1 MKKLKLFLE
10 NFLIYGFGGIVS
22 KIIPL
27 IMVPIVTRLMP
38 DPSYYGI
45 SDMQNTLV
53 SFGSAL
59 AILGMYDAMYRMFFE
74 REEQEYKK
82 EICATSLSFT
92 FIMSVGV
99 ALLMVLLKGPLSS
112 LFFKDKNLSWLV
124 SLAAVTTLVSSTNSL
139 VSAPTRM
146 QNQRKTYVIMN
157 ALGPLLSYGISI
169 PLLLSGHYIIA
180 LPLAALISG
189 AFSEGVFWI
198 LNRSWFSIK
207 KYKKEHL
214 RPLLKIAIPLF
225 PIFIVYWIFNSSD
238 RLMITQILGTSETG
252 LYSVGSKL
260 GHASQ
265 LIYMAFAGGWQY
277 FAFSTMRED
286 DQVGANSKVFEYLGV
301 ISFSATAFICALAR
315 PIYTLLFT
323 AEYASSY
330 IISPYL
336 FLAPLLLMLYQVGAN
351 QFLVIKKTWPNLL
364 ILAGG
369 AVCNIIFNFILIPR
383 IGIEG
388 AAIATLTGYI
398 ISDVV
403 CAIVLIKMKL
413 MVLSK
418 EFIFSSALMLIF
430 FIIWRVITL
439 SSSAVTILTAVIFSC
454 LWAFIYRKALR
465 TFFAALKDGKQQR
478 ESL

>member
-45 SDMQNTLV
+45 SDLQNTLI

-82 EICATSLSFT
+82 EICATSLGFT

-99 ALLMVLLKGPLSS
+99 ALIMVLLKGPLSS

-146 QNQRKTYVIMN
+146 QNQRKTYVLMN

-207 KYKKEHL
+207 KFKKEHL

-286 DQVGANSKVFEYLGV
+286 DQVGSNSKVFEYLGV

-369 AVCNIIFNFILIPR
+369 AVCNIIMNFVLIPR

-388 AAIATLTGYI
+388 AAIATLAGYI

-413 MVLSK
+413 MVLST

-439 SSSAVTILTAVIFSC
+439 SSSAITILTAVIFSC
-454 LWAFIYRKALR
+454 LWAFMYRKALR
-465 TFFAALKDGKQQR
+465 TLFSALKDGKHQR

>member
-99 ALLMVLLKGPLSS
+99 ALLMVILKGPLSL

-207 KYKKEHL
+207 KFKIEHL

-369 AVCNIIFNFILIPR
+369 AVCNIILNFILIPR
-383 IGIEG
+383 VGIEG
-388 AAIATLTGYI
+388 AAIATLAGYI
-398 ISDVV
+398 ISDLV

-418 EFIFSSALMLIF
+418 EFLLSSALMLIF
-430 FIIWRVITL
+430 FVVWRTVALNSTSLLIILALV
-439 SSSAVTILTAVIFSC
+439 FSC
-454 LWAFIYRKALR
+454 ALAFIYKKSIEVLLSAMN
-465 TFFAALKDGKQQR
+465 TSGNK
-478 ESL
+478 E

>member
-10 NFLIYGFGGIVS
+10 NFLIYGFGGIIS

-82 EICATSLSFT
+82 EICATSLGFT
-92 FIMSVGV
+92 FVMSVGV
-99 ALLMVLLKGPLSS
+99 ALLMVILKGPLSS

-189 AFSEGVFWI
+189 AFSETVFWI
-198 LNRSWFSIK
+198 LNRNWFSIK
-207 KYKKEHL
+207 QFRKEHL
-214 RPLLKIAIPLF
+214 CPL
-225 PIFIVYWIFNSSD
+225 
-238 RLMITQILGTSETG
+238 
-252 LYSVGSKL
+252 
-260 GHASQ
+260 
-265 LIYMAFAGGWQY
+265 
-277 FAFSTMRED
+277 
-286 DQVGANSKVFEYLGV
+286 
-301 ISFSATAFICALAR
+301 
-315 PIYTLLFT
+315 
-323 AEYASSY
+323 
-330 IISPYL
+330 
-336 FLAPLLLMLYQVGAN
+336 
-351 QFLVIKKTWPNLL
+351 
-364 ILAGG
+364 
-369 AVCNIIFNFILIPR
+369 
-383 IGIEG
+383 
-388 AAIATLTGYI
+388 
-398 ISDVV
+398 
-403 CAIVLIKMKL
+403 
-413 MVLSK
+413 
-418 EFIFSSALMLIF
+418 
-430 FIIWRVITL
+430 
-439 SSSAVTILTAVIFSC
+439 
-454 LWAFIYRKALR
+454 
-465 TFFAALKDGKQQR
+465 
-478 ESL
+478 

>member
-38 DPSYYGI
+38 ESSYYRI
-45 SDMQNTLV
+45 SDMHNTLV
-53 SFGSAL
+53 SFCSAL
-59 AILGMYDAMYRMFFE
+59 AILGMYDAMYRMFFDN
-74 REEQEYKK
+74 EEEEYKK
-82 EICATSLSFT
+82 EICSTSLGFTVLLSFA
-92 FIMSVGV
+92 V
-99 ALLMVLLKGPLSS
+99 ALLMILFKEPLSS
-112 LFFKDKNLSWLV
+112 LFFKDKRLSWLV
-124 SLAAVTTLVSSTNSL
+124 CLASITTLVSSTNSL

-189 AFSEGVFWI
+189 ALGEGVFWI

-207 KYKKEHL
+207 KIKKEHL

-238 RLMITQILGTSETG
+238 RLMITQLLGTSETG

-286 DQVGANSKVFEYLGV
+286 DQVGSNSKVFEYLGV

-369 AVCNIIFNFILIPR
+369 AVCNIIMNFVLIPR

-388 AAIATLTGYI
+388 AAIATLAGYI

-418 EFIFSSALMLIF
+418 EFIFSSSLMLIF

-439 SSSAVTILTAVIFSC
+439 SSSAVTILTAVMFSC

-465 TFFAALKDGKQQR
+465 SLFSALKDGKQQR

>member
-99 ALLMVLLKGPLSS
+99 ALLMVILKGPLSL

-207 KYKKEHL
+207 KFKKEHL

-238 RLMITQILGTSETG
+238 RLMITQLLGTSETG

-286 DQVGANSKVFEYLGV
+286 DQVGSNSKVFEYLGV

-369 AVCNIIFNFILIPR
+369 AVCNIILNFILIPR
-383 IGIEG
+383 VGIEG
-388 AAIATLTGYI
+388 AAIATLAGYI
-398 ISDVV
+398 ISDLV

-418 EFIFSSALMLIF
+418 EFLLSTALMLIF
-430 FIIWRVITL
+430 FIIWR
-439 SSSAVTILTAVIFSC
+439 AVTLESTGLSFIMALAFSC
-454 LWAFIYRKALR
+454 AWVFIYKEPLGILFSGINNSRN
-465 TFFAALKDGKQQR
+465 KD
-478 ESL
+478 

>member
-1 MKKLKLFLE
+1 
-10 NFLIYGFGGIVS
+10 
-22 KIIPL
+22 
-27 IMVPIVTRLMP
+27 MVPIVTRLMP

-45 SDMQNTLV
+45 SDLQNTLV

-99 ALLMVLLKGPLSS
+99 ALLMVILKGPLSL

-146 QNQRKTYVIMN
+146 QDQRKTYVLMN

-189 AFSEGVFWI
+189 AFGEGVFWM

-207 KYKKEHL
+207 KIKKEHL

-238 RLMITQILGTSETG
+238 RLMITQLLGTSETG

-286 DQVGANSKVFEYLGV
+286 DQVGSNSKVFEYLGV
-301 ISFSATAFICALAR
+301 ISFSATALICALAR
-315 PIYTLLFT
+315 PIYRILFT

-369 AVCNIIFNFILIPR
+369 AVCNIILNFILIPR
-383 IGIEG
+383 VGIEG
-388 AAIATLTGYI
+388 AAIATLAGYI

-418 EFIFSSALMLIF
+418 EFILSSVLMLILF
-430 FIIWRVITL
+430 VMWRTVTL
-439 SSSAVTILTAVIFSC
+439 ESTGFSIGMALVFSC
-454 LWAFIYRKALR
+454 IWAFIYKKPLKA
-465 TFFAALKDGKQQR
+465 FFSAINNGRGK
-478 ESL
+478 E

>member
-10 NFLIYGFGGIVS
+10 NFLIYGFSGILS

-38 DPSYYGI
+38 DPSYFGI
-45 SDMQNTLV
+45 SDMQSTLI

-74 REEQEYKK
+74 REEEEYRK
-82 EICATSLSFT
+82 EICSTSLSFT
-92 FIMSVGV
+92 LILSVAV
-99 ALLMVLLKGPLSS
+99 ALIMVILKEPLSS
-112 LFFKDKNLSWLV
+112 LFFKDRNLSWLV
-124 SLAAVTTLVSSTNSL
+124 SLAAVTTLVSTTNSL

-146 QNQRKTYVIMN
+146 QNRRKIFVIMN
-157 ALGPLLSYGISI
+157 ALGPLLSYSISI

-189 AFSEGVFWI
+189 AFGETVFWI

-207 KYKKEHL
+207 MIKKQYL
-214 RPLLKIAIPLF
+214 RPLLKIAVPLF
-225 PIFIVYWIFNSSD
+225 PIFIVYWVFNSSD
-238 RLMITQILGTSETG
+238 RLMITQLLGTSETG

-265 LIYMAFAGGWQY
+265 LIYTAFAGGWQY

-286 DQVGANSKVFEYLGV
+286 DQVESNSKVFEYLGV

-315 PIYTLLFT
+315 PIYRLLFT
-323 AEYASSY
+323 FEYASSY
-330 IISPYL
+330 IVSPYL

-369 AVCNIIFNFILIPR
+369 AVCNIILNFILIPR

-388 AAIATLTGYI
+388 AAIATLAGYI
-398 ISDVV
+398 FSDVV

-418 EFIFSSALMLIF
+418 EFILSSVLMLILF
-430 FIIWRVITL
+430 VMWRTVTL
-439 SSSAVTILTAVIFSC
+439 ESTGFSIGMALVFSC
-454 LWAFIYRKALR
+454 IWAFIYKKPLKA
-465 TFFAALKDGKQQR
+465 FFSAINNGRGK
-478 ESL
+478 E